1 MGIFLGLLC
10 GLGLFLIV
18 TSGRSSGARGGGA
31 LAAAVARWEHNTAEL
46 LAQAGIRGLGPRQ
59 FVAISAGLGAL
70 VGLVVLALT
79 GTLSLAGAF
88 ALFAAMIPR
97 TLVVRRRHARMHDLR
112 ELWPDV
118 VDNLASAVRAG
129 MSLPEGLA
137 AVGVRGPVQ
146 LRPAFTRF
154 GEDYGATGSFTTC
167 LDRLAEELADPIADR
182 IIESLRMAREVGGT
196 DLGRLLRTLST
207 FLREDARTR
216 AELETRQGW
225 TVNAARLA
233 LAAPWIVLLL
243 LATRGQNVQAYDSP
257 TGVAVLVGGGAVS
270 GLAYILMRRIG
281 RLPEEG
287 RVLRGG
293 ARPALPATDPE
304 PTLATAT
311 ASGSAGTAGSAG
323 SAGPSGSSG
332 PSGPFGSSGSPPMG
346 WPPDPNGGGPG
357 LDWPGGVADP
367 GFGPDGPH
375 PGPEAGRE
383 GWG

>member
-1 MGIFLGLLC
+1 MGIFLGLLF

-18 TSGRSSGARGGGA
+18 SSGRQRET
-31 LAAAVARWEHNTAEL
+31 AAARTTPRWEHTTAEL
-46 LAQAGIRGLGPRQ
+46 LAQAGIRGLNPRQ
-59 FVAISAGLGAL
+59 FVAISIAFGLL
-70 VGLVVLALT
+70 TGLVVLAVT
-79 GTLSLAGAF
+79 GTVALAGAF
-88 ALFAAMIPR
+88 AVFASLLPR
-97 TLVVRRRHARMHDLR
+97 ALVTRRRNARMHDLR

-154 GEDYGATGSFTTC
+154 GEDYSATGSFSIC
-167 LDRLAEELADPIADR
+167 LDRLADELADPIADR

-257 TGVAVLVGGGAVS
+257 TGVLVLAGGGGVS
-270 GLAYILMRRIG
+270 ALAYVLMRRIG

-293 ARPALPATDPE
+293 APVDVAPEPATAAPAAVGGTPRRPDAGGARSTFGPGDPSFDL
-304 PTLATAT
+304 PGFDLPGFDGPGAPG
-311 ASGSAGTAGSAG
+311 SGSEEWS
-323 SAGPSGSSG
+323 
-332 PSGPFGSSGSPPMG
+332 
-346 WPPDPNGGGPG
+346 
-357 LDWPGGVADP
+357 
-367 GFGPDGPH
+367 
-375 PGPEAGRE
+375 
-383 GWG
+383 